1 MQSSETTPQSS
12 SGVGS
17 EPRSNKP
24 LKGWVALVTGASRGI
39 GKGIALQL
47 GQAGA
52 TVYVTGRPP
61 NSRTE
66 SQNELK
72 LPMLEETALE
82 VTKRGGRGVA
92 VYCDHADPEEVKE
105 LFRMIDR
112 EQKGRIDILVNNAF
126 SNLDEH
132 LLTDRPFYEYPVEFF
147 EETNNV
153 GLTNHYIC
161 SVLATRMMILRRR
174 GLIVTISSGG
184 GINYVFNTSYGV
196 NKAAK
201 DRMAADMAHELK
213 GKGIASVCL
222 HVGPVRTELVQT
234 TILEPRKP
242 GLSDLFGKG
251 ESIEYSGMCVVALA
265 TDPGLM
271 KKSGRILATSQLAE
285 EYGLYDIDGARPA
298 CPVYSRW
305 KDFYDTLNDVR
316 TKTAL

>member
-1 MQSSETTPQSS
+1 MQSSETTLQSS

-17 EPRSNKP
+17 EARINKP

-66 SQNELK
+66 SQNQLK

-82 VTKRGGRGVA
+82 VTKRGGKGIA
-92 VYCDHADPEEVKE
+92 VYCDHADIEEVKE

-147 EETNNV
+147 NETNNV
-153 GLTNHYIC
+153 GLNNHY
-161 SVLATRMMILRRR
+161 

-222 HVGPVRTELVQT
+222 HVGPVKTELVQT

-271 KKSGRILATSQLAE
+271 KKTGRILATSQLAE
-285 EYGLYDIDGARPA
+285 EYSLYDTDGARPA